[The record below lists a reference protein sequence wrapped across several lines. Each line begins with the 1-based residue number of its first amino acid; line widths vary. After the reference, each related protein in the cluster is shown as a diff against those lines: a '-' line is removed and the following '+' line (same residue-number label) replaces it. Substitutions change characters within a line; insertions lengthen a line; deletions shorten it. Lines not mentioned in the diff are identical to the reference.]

1 LTGEKWL
8 HSVHASIY
16 GTAFKDSEDAE
27 WNAFDRMISEHVK
40 SGRLEIRF
48 WRGKNKK
55 DSYFSIWCTN
65 CKYFV
70 HSRWAKKTDDAML
83 RLLLLSWFYH
93 EVPSFSLKASEKF
106 QNKIPRG
113 FFWKKTAF
121 DARHKEKRTSK
132 TGSLLTI
139 ATNRTVAVSSEID
152 DTASLSPLPEMPFS
166 LWASDF
172 PDFQGPRED
181 LPALGELNRE
191 GI

>member
-1 LTGEKWL
+1 M
-8 HSVHASIY
+8 Y
-16 GTAFKDSEDAE
+16 GTAFKNADAAE
-27 WNAFDRMISEHVK
+27 WFALDRMISEHVK

-55 DSYFSIWCTN
+55 HSFFSISCPK

-70 HSRWAKKTDDAML
+70 HSRWARATDDAML

-93 EVPSFSLKASEKF
+93 EVPPFSLKASEKF

-121 DARHKEKRTSK
+121 DARHKQKRTSK

-139 ATNRTVAVSSEID
+139 AKNRTVAVSSEID
-152 DTASLSPLPEMPFS
+152 TASLSPLPETPFS

-172 PDFQGPRED
+172 PDFQGPREN